1 MADRW
6 GHDVG
11 ARPRVIWADRA
22 VEKRGWARNEAVG
35 LGSSFILFPF
45 ILSSYF
51 IFFVSRFNLN
61 LNFEDKLVLH

>member
-1 MADRW
+1 
-6 GHDVG
+6 
-11 ARPRVIWADRA
+11 VIWADRA

-51 IFFVSRFNLN
+51 IFFVSSFNLN